1 MEINHKMTKVSE
13 LEEKLHGIESN
24 ERSIISNKSTTKVR
38 EKTNQERKKERNV
51 AKLEVE
57 EKDEKDSYKRLEDS
71 IRENMNN
78 CQNARI
84 RLVIATKTHLTI
96 AKRCEEEVNLN
107 QIDDRELDGIKS
119 EISSIE
125 RSISD
130 LQPKITNLENQINQQ
145 ERTKKLLWIIL
156 QLVQLDKKQFYYLL
170 NYMKLKVNYQ
180 RIIIIIIEV
189 DLVYKN

>member
-1 MEINHKMTKVSE
+1 
-13 LEEKLHGIESN
+13 
-24 ERSIISNKSTTKVR
+24 
-38 EKTNQERKKERNV
+38 
-51 AKLEVE
+51 
-57 EKDEKDSYKRLEDS
+57 
-71 IRENMNN
+71 MNN

-84 RLVIATKTHLTI
+84 RLVIATKSHLTI

-180 RIIIIIIEV
+180 TIIIIIEV